1 MANRHRKKDRFIC
14 ALCVIMAIV
23 ILATAFLLVMEL
35 ATPYK
40 VSKGFKKEAQAS
52 GGGLAVEEITEG
64 NGITLTSYAV
74 QAQADGEEGDP
85 LTIDETHKVIEATVK
100 LSDGMTSNRVKWTL
114 APKEGE
120 TWYEDKAVS
129 DYVELKAAS
138 KDNAGAYT
146 LDGLV
151 AYTGQ
156 QVEAICIESKQA
168 FGGVLEVTATSA
180 DDETKS
186 ATVEINYY
194 KAVED
199 LTFQLVSDKGENVF
213 VLSGYSHFTADLNS
227 WHAFSCTSN
236 RLVPTITY
244 GVGTLEGELVLE
256 SVDLTL
262 AYDYFCYNF
271 DSTVIQD
278 VLNNKALKYNAGSP
292 TANKTIYT
300 WLNPLNEN
308 AETTLCVL
316 DFIQFSE
323 GSEKWNQTDMADK
336 QQAVAD
342 WFYEKTN
349 GKSYWA
355 AMNNDESLWF
365 GIANLSGTVKYV
377 TNSVTEIGLKGGQ
390 GTGLSVKTFDC
401 SAYAPA
407 AE

>member
-186 ATVEINYY
+186 ATAEINYY
-194 KAVED
+194 KAVES
-199 LTFQLVSDKGENVF
+199 V
-213 VLSGYSHFTADLNS
+213 
-227 WHAFSCTSN
+227 
-236 RLVPTITY
+236 TITPTSDAGEYIFILGSEENDPLCASNTFRITPKY
-244 GVGTLEGELVLE
+244 GVGTKEGTFETV
-256 SVDLTL
+256 SGSI
-262 AYDYFCYNF
+262 FF
-271 DSTVIQD
+271 ST
-278 VLNNKALKYNAGSP
+278 N
-292 TANKTIYT
+292 
-300 WLNPLNEN
+300 
-308 AETTLCVL
+308 
-316 DFIQFSE
+316 
-323 GSEKWNQTDMADK
+323 
-336 QQAVAD
+336 
-342 WFYEKTN
+342 
-349 GKSYWA
+349 
-355 AMNNDESLWF
+355 
-365 GIANLSGTVKYV
+365 
-377 TNSVTEIGLKGGQ
+377 NSVFNAQASTLKANME
-390 GTGLSVKTFDC
+390 TV
-401 SAYAPA
+401 
-407 AE
+407 